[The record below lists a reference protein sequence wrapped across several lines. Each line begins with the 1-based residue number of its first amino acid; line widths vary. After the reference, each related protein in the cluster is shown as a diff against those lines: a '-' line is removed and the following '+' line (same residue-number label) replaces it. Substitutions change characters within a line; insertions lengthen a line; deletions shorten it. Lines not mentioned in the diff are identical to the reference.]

1 MGATL
6 GQRHDVIH
14 SEILRAM
21 GRHLPP
27 RTPVTM
33 PASMLCHH
41 TACYCSVPTGVATLV
56 STATYCIALGHV
68 LSLMCVTA

>member
-1 MGATL
+1 MSATL

-14 SEILRAM
+14 SEILTRV
-21 GRHLPP
+21 RRDPVP

-33 PASMLCHH
+33 PASMLCYH
-41 TACYCSVPTGVATLV
+41 TACYCPVPTGVATLV

-68 LSLMCVTA
+68 LSLMYITA